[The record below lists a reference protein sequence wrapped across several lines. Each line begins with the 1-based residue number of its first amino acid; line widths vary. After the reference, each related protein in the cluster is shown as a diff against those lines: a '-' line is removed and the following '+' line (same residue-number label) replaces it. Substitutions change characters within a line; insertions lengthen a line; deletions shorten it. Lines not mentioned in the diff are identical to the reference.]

1 MSWQAIRLAPRV
13 RIGDDP
19 IAMSSPCDILCVGA
33 AHWDRIG
40 RSPWRIAPG
49 GDVPGT
55 VTRSPG
61 GVALN
66 IALGVA
72 VEGMRPALLASV
84 GTDAQ
89 GAELIA
95 AAVAAGIDCTHVH
108 RMPGRSTDLYL
119 AIEGPQGLVAAVADS
134 GTLEAGA
141 SAMTAPFARG
151 GALTAWAG
159 PLVLDGNLPVSVLAR
174 LIQHP
179 GLSASPLCLVPASP
193 AKAARL
199 RGLLGHPRLTIHGNV
214 IEAAAL
220 TGKDVTDAESGAQ
233 ALRALGFARAVVTDG
248 AGMAADAGRA
258 HFVTRKPPKVAVR
271 RVTGAGDRFIAAHI
285 VATIRGASPE
295 EALAIALERSADFV
309 GRAT

>member
-1 MSWQAIRLAPRV
+1 MTTDL
-13 RIGDDP
+13 
-19 IAMSSPCDILCVGA
+19 DILCVGA

-72 VEGMRPALLASV
+72 VEGMRPGLLASV

-89 GAELIA
+89 GADLIA
-95 AAVAAGIDCTHVH
+95 AATAAGIDCTHLQ
-108 RMPGRSTDLYL
+108 RLPGRATDLYL
-119 AIEGPQGLVAAVADS
+119 AIEGPEGLVAAVADS

-141 SAMTAPFARG
+141 SAIDAPFAPG
-151 GALTAWAG
+151 GALAAWAG

-174 LIQHP
+174 LMQHP
-179 GLSASPLCLVPASP
+179 GPSAAPLCLVPASP

-214 IEAAAL
+214 TEAAAL
-220 TGKDVTDAESGAQ
+220 IGKDIADAETAAQ
-233 ALRALGFARAVVTDG
+233 ALCALGFARAVVTDG
-248 AGMAADAGRA
+248 AGPAADAGRG
-258 HFVTRKPPKVAVR
+258 HLVTRQPPKVAVC

-285 VATIRGASPE
+285 AATIRGAAPE
-295 EALAIALERSADFV
+295 DALAIALERSADFV